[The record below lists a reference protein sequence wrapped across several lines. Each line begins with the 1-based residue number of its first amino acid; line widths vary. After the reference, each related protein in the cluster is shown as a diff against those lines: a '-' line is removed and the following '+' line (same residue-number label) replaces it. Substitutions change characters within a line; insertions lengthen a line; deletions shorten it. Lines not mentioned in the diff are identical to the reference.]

1 MSFLRELL
9 KQDASISIYFSRNE
23 KYNGEIKIWYYV
35 VILLTLAALFYCFI
49 FFKKVAN
56 RGPNLLLIDI
66 FLTISWIT
74 SGITNL
80 YPMYMGDKK
89 LSCKAIG
96 YDVSLVQHFYWK
108 WCSTYFVAI
117 VMSWITTTSFIMSLS
132 LNIIFHVSEQK
143 TDSHCNK
150 HIVDND
156 PIELIVINQSNNNNN
171 DNDNN
176 INNNTV
182 IIENQ

>member
-1 MSFLRELL
+1 
-9 KQDASISIYFSRNE
+9 
-23 KYNGEIKIWYYV
+23 
-35 VILLTLAALFYCFI
+35 
-49 FFKKVAN
+49 
-56 RGPNLLLIDI
+56 
-66 FLTISWIT
+66 
-74 SGITNL
+74 
-80 YPMYMGDKK
+80 
-89 LSCKAIG
+89 
-96 YDVSLVQHFYWK
+96 
-108 WCSTYFVAI
+108 
-117 VMSWITTTSFIMSLS
+117 
-132 LNIIFHVSEQK
+132 QK